1 MILFMQVQ
9 PEIVAEFKG
18 AMMKEY
24 EMTDLGPMKYFLGI
38 QVRQCKGEIFI
49 SQEKYLED
57 LLKRFQMNDCKPVS
71 TPMAFNK

>member
-1 MILFMQVQ
+1 MLMILFMQVQ

-57 LLKRFQMNDCKPVS
+57 LLKRFQMND
-71 TPMAFNK
+71 